1 MSYSRPPTTVKAGR
15 ALTQSPAATNPPG
28 VLPVT
33 LDTDIATTSTLGVV
47 QVGSGLAITAL
58 GVLSTTGFSGDL
70 YPVKLTTVNYTAL
83 ADDFYIGANKKDITI
98 TLPLG
103 ITGKIYVI
111 KNQVSGD
118 ITVATS
124 GTQKIDTASTKQLGT
139 NESITVIFDG
149 ARWNTI

>member
-15 ALTQSPAATNPPG
+15 ALTQSPSTTNPPG

-33 LDTDIATTSTLGVV
+33 LDTDIATVTGLGVV

-58 GVLSTTGFSGDL
+58 GVLSATGSSSNL
-70 YPVKLTTVNYTAL
+70 YPVKLTAVNYTAL
-83 ADDFYIGANKKDITI
+83 ADDFYIGATKKDITI

-139 NESITVIFDG
+139 NDSITVIFDG
-149 ARWNTI
+149 ARWNSI